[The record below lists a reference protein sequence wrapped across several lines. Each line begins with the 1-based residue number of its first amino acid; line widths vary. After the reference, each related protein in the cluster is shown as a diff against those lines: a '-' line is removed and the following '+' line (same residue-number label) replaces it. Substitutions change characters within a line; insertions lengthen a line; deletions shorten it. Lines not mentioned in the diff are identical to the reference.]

1 MHTKQPLPSERERDR
16 QEGGVWCG
24 SYQESL
30 SEEREEMGEGGGC
43 VWGPGHRTGLA
54 SSVPLGAAGMSCLGG
69 K

>member
-30 SEEREEMGEGGGC
+30 SEEREEMGKG
-43 VWGPGHRTGLA
+43 
-54 SSVPLGAAGMSCLGG
+54 GAAFGAQATAQAWPPLSPLEQQGCLA
-69 K
+69 